1 MIKRGSWL
9 DRRMLFRWLGAVVF
23 LILLLSLLC
32 LTSRHRDKGIS
43 LPLSQTASPI
53 AHLPDLPVSHK
64 TSEDASTAPADD
76 MPPTTASSTDTLPSA
91 VSREPQIHIVIAHYS
106 EAPYYIKAWTDNM
119 RTMSYIQQLGIKVI
133 IYTKQA
139 GTDLAALKESSGA
152 EEVVWLPNV
161 GREGG
166 TYLHHILSV

>member
-1 MIKRGSWL
+1 
-9 DRRMLFRWLGAVVF
+9 
-23 LILLLSLLC
+23 
-32 LTSRHRDKGIS
+32 
-43 LPLSQTASPI
+43 
-53 AHLPDLPVSHK
+53 
-64 TSEDASTAPADD
+64 
-76 MPPTTASSTDTLPSA
+76 
-91 VSREPQIHIVIAHYS
+91 
-106 EAPYYIKAWTDNM
+106 M